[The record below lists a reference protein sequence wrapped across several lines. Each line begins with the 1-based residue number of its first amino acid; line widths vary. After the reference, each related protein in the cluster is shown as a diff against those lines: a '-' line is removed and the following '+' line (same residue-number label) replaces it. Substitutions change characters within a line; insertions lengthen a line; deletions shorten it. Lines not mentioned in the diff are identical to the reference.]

1 MQRLVEDEGRVL
13 DIDRQLNAAQ
23 AALGELRASVDPI
36 PARLGA
42 FERAHTELAAA
53 SARADAELQRAL
65 TETHMRI
72 ERTDTRVMEHET
84 SVGAKLTGQEK
95 VIASVD
101 LRTQDVARQVLH
113 ICTSFPCPVVV
124 VRIPPNMHAISWR
137 ALRVVAVWSGQA
149 SRVQVV
155 KVESQLEPLRALCRQ
170 LQQEIELLGSRKI
183 DPNLAQR
190 IEQVRYP
197 DRS

>member
-1 MQRLVEDEGRVL
+1 MDFS
-13 DIDRQLNAAQ
+13 
-23 AALGELRASVDPI
+23 AL
-36 PARLGA
+36 
-42 FERAHTELAAA
+42 TLAAA

-113 ICTSFPCPVVV
+113 ICPSFRACPV

-170 LQQEIELLGSRKI
+170 LQQDQPREC
-183 DPNLAQR
+183 PW
-190 IEQVRYP
+190 P
-197 DRS
+197 

>member
-1 MQRLVEDEGRVL
+1 VQRLVEDEGRVL

-113 ICTSFPCPVVV
+113 ICTSF
-124 VRIPPNMHAISWR
+124 R
-137 ALRVVAVWSGQA
+137 APSSA
-149 SRVQVV
+149 SHRTCTQCHGG
-155 KVESQLEPLRALCRQ
+155 LC
-170 LQQEIELLGSRKI
+170 GSS
-183 DPNLAQR
+183 LYG
-190 IEQVRYP
+190 QVRP
-197 DRS
+197 RGCR